1 MLKREVVTDYILECL
16 SGLAADK
23 QRPVGLHS
31 NLIDDLGLESIKIM
45 DLLMMLEDQFDLSI
59 PINILI
65 DVSTPADL
73 TDALMIYLEEHHGVV

>member
-1 MLKREVVTDYILECL
+1 M
-16 SGLAADK
+16 
-23 QRPVGLHS
+23 
-31 NLIDDLGLESIKIM
+31 ESIKIL

-73 TDALMIYLEEHHGVV
+73 ADALLNYLEAQHGAV

>member
-1 MLKREVVTDYILECL
+1 MLNREVVIDYILQCL
-16 SGLAADK
+16 RGLGTDK
-23 QRPVGLHS
+23 QRPVGPNSH
-31 NLIDDLGLESIKIM
+31 LIEDLGMESIKIL

-73 TDALMIYLEEHHGVV
+73 ADALLNYLEAQHGAV

>member
-16 SGLAADK
+16 RGLAADT
-23 QRPVGLHS
+23 QRPVGPHS
-31 NLIDDLGLESIKIM
+31 NLIEDLGLESIKIM

-73 TDALMIYLEEHHGVV
+73 TDALMTYLEKHDGLV

>member
-1 MLKREVVTDYILECL
+1 MLKREVVTDYILKCL
-16 SGLAADK
+16 RGLTADK
-23 QRPVGLHS
+23 QRPVGPHS
-31 NLIDDLGLESIKIM
+31 NLIEDLGLESIKIM

-73 TDALMIYLEEHHGVV
+73 TDALMAYLEKHHGIV